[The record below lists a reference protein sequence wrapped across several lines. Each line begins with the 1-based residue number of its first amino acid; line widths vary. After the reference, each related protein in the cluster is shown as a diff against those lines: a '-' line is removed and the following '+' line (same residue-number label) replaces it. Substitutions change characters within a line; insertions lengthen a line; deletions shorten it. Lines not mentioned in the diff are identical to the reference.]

1 MFHVSSRCSFGFC
14 PNVGGG
20 GGPCQIFLPHFH
32 KGIFG
37 QKALSNVICKFLH
50 IHAIVLN
57 LIHRPVLVL
66 TWGNLSHRKK
76 HWASM
81 SRGVAFDVILH
92 FCPEATSETP
102 DVCRPLVEVA
112 NKCWHSLRKS
122 GLQILVSTSFTNCLL
137 KELQKIQNFIST
149 SPMSVFIF

>member
-1 MFHVSSRCSFGFC
+1 MSHFEKEQQLFSG
-14 PNVGGG
+14 N
-20 GGPCQIFLPHFH
+20 LPLP
-32 KGIFG
+32 K
-37 QKALSNVICKFLH
+37 KALSNVICKFLH

-66 TWGNLSHRKK
+66 TWGNLSNRKK

-92 FCPEATSETP
+92 FCSEATSETP

-122 GLQILVSTSFTNCLL
+122 GLQIPVSTSFTNCLL
-137 KELQKIQNFIST
+137 KEFQKIQNFIST

>member
-1 MFHVSSRCSFGFC
+1 MSHFEKEQQLFSG
-14 PNVGGG
+14 N
-20 GGPCQIFLPHFH
+20 LPLP
-32 KGIFG
+32 K
-37 QKALSNVICKFLH
+37 KALSNVICKFLH

-92 FCPEATSETP
+92 FCSGATSETP

-122 GLQILVSTSFTNCLL
+122 GLQIPVSTSFTNCLL
-137 KELQKIQNFIST
+137 KWKSYKKYKTLYQLPQCQYLFLKST
-149 SPMSVFIF
+149 CTLRVFLCI

>member
-1 MFHVSSRCSFGFC
+1 MPFDQKCTYENVAKKFGRALPPPPHLDKIQKNSSFFSG
-14 PNVGGG
+14 N
-20 GGPCQIFLPHFH
+20 LPLP
-32 KGIFG
+32 

-66 TWGNLSHRKK
+66 TWGNFSNRKK

-92 FCPEATSETP
+92 FCSEATSETP

-112 NKCWHSLRKS
+112 NKC
-122 GLQILVSTSFTNCLL
+122 
-137 KELQKIQNFIST
+137 
-149 SPMSVFIF
+149 

>member
-1 MFHVSSRCSFGFC
+1 MSHFEKEQQLFSG
-14 PNVGGG
+14 N
-20 GGPCQIFLPHFH
+20 LPLP
-32 KGIFG
+32 K
-37 QKALSNVICKFLH
+37 KALSNVICKLLH
-50 IHAIVLN
+50 IRAIVLN

-66 TWGNLSHRKK
+66 TWGNLSNRKK

-92 FCPEATSETP
+92 FCSEATSETP